1 MSRWRTPLVLVGLTR
16 LVWLAVG
23 AAALLLLDG
32 REPSLQVWRVWDADI
47 YARIAEEGYTGPGAE
62 PYSEAFLPLLPLLIR
77 LLTLVGLDVVHA
89 GLVVS
94 LAASVVAVRA
104 LVALGEHEHGEGAR
118 AALYLLV
125 FPTAHALVAGY
136 TEALFLAGAV
146 PAALHAKRGDWGRV
160 ALPLAVATGSRLTGL
175 FLVVGLATEL
185 VVRQRGR
192 LPEGLRALTVG
203 LLPFAAYVVWLWRE
217 HGSPTY
223 LLTAQREGWDRGYA
237 GPIDAFTTTWRAA
250 VHESD
255 PHLTLTWSLEI
266 VAAVVLVATLVAV
279 LRRRDWLWVG
289 YLAPMTAV
297 LLTSSWYYS
306 LPRMLLGVIPLF
318 TLLGAW
324 TARGRWRHEA
334 VLVVSLPLATL
345 GVATFV
351 RGGWWF

>member
-1 MSRWRTPLVLVGLTR
+1 MSRWRAPLLLVGLTR

-23 AAALLLLDG
+23 AAALLLLSG
-32 REPSLQVWRVWDADI
+32 REPSLDVWRVWDADI
-47 YARIAEEGYTGPGAE
+47 YARIAEEGYTGRDAE
-62 PYSEAFLPLLPLLIR
+62 PYSEAFLPLLPLLLR
-77 LLTLVGLDVVHA
+77 ALTLVGLDVVHA
-89 GLVVS
+89 GLLVS
-94 LAASVVAVRA
+94 LVASVVAVQA
-104 LVALGEHEHGEGAR
+104 LIALGEHDHGEGTR
-118 AALYLLV
+118 GALYLLV

-146 PAALHAKRGDWGRV
+146 PAALHARRGDWGRV

-175 FLVVGLATEL
+175 FLVVGLVTEL
-185 VVRQRGR
+185 VVRQRHA
-192 LPEGLRALTVG
+192 LATGLRAVALG
-203 LLPFAAYVVWLWRE
+203 LLPFVAYVAWLWHT

-223 LLTAQREGWDRGYA
+223 LLTAQREGWDRGFA
-237 GPIDAFTTTWRAA
+237 GPVDALRTTWGAA
-250 VHESD
+250 VREPD

-279 LRRRDWLWVG
+279 VRRRDWLWIG

-324 TARGRWRHEA
+324 AGRGRWRHEA
-334 VLVVSLPLATL
+334 VMVVSLPLATL